1 MILTISLLV
10 SLLLTR
16 LKKHEFIISGFY
28 FLGFPLGLYLEQSYL
43 YKKEIDFEFYFL
55 SSTALVMSSVA
66 FYKHYKSKIFNV
78 ANTAPVIL
86 FLGFCSMQTITF
98 YLISVI
104 SLYLFFIQK
113 QNMVKKQ
120 DLNNHWALY
129 FVLLTIV
136 KLVSDGSLGSFEYS
150 KILLLGILT
159 LGFLHNAFLNRL
171 ENLLINLSFIL
182 LALTV
187 EISLLSFMIFVWI
200 IINMFLVIKMTPALK
215 ENILQRHHAFKL
227 LDNLGSYLELK
238 SSFKPYPLK
247 QEIKHNRISAPVRF
261 TESENGEN
269 IHLITLRFV
278 SYVSITL
285 LVIMWWGH

>member
-10 SLLLTR
+10 ALLLTR

-66 FYKHYKSKIFNV
+66 FYKHYKSKFFNV
-78 ANTAPVIL
+78 DYTAPVIL

-261 TESENGEN
+261 TESEDGEN

>member
-10 SLLLTR
+10 ALLLTR

-78 ANTAPVIL
+78 DYTVPVIL

-182 LALTV
+182 LALTA

-261 TESENGEN
+261 TESEDGEN

>member
-10 SLLLTR
+10 ALLLTR

-78 ANTAPVIL
+78 AYTAPVIL

>member
-66 FYKHYKSKIFNV
+66 FYKHYKSKFFNV
-78 ANTAPVIL
+78 DYTAPVIL

-159 LGFLHNAFLNRL
+159 L
-171 ENLLINLSFIL
+171 
-182 LALTV
+182 
-187 EISLLSFMIFVWI
+187 
-200 IINMFLVIKMTPALK
+200 
-215 ENILQRHHAFKL
+215 
-227 LDNLGSYLELK
+227 
-238 SSFKPYPLK
+238 
-247 QEIKHNRISAPVRF
+247 
-261 TESENGEN
+261 
-269 IHLITLRFV
+269 
-278 SYVSITL
+278 
-285 LVIMWWGH
+285 

>member
-10 SLLLTR
+10 ALLLTR

-43 YKKEIDFEFYFL
+43 YKKEIDFELYFL

-66 FYKHYKSKIFNV
+66 FYKHYKSKFFNV
-78 ANTAPVIL
+78 DYTAPVIL

-261 TESENGEN
+261 TESEDGEN

>member
-10 SLLLTR
+10 ALLLTR

-78 ANTAPVIL
+78 DYTAPVIL

-261 TESENGEN
+261 TESEDGEN

>member
-10 SLLLTR
+10 ALLLTR

-66 FYKHYKSKIFNV
+66 FYKHYKSKFFNV
-78 ANTAPVIL
+78 DYTAPVIL